1 MKWKNVISLL
11 LALTVLLSLCGCGA
25 AREEE
30 AGPSPAGAQAQPTPE
45 PTPDPRTLPEYHSTE
60 KIQERGVLQVAVSQ
74 EGVMIYLVPDDSETY
89 GELAGTRAGY
99 ISELCRR
106 IAQELEVELEF
117 VECENLQAQLEAVET
132 GEADLAADCFT
143 INEERLA
150 LYEMTDDIS
159 VVELEGDEIFLSVNP
174 QPWLKEEEP
183 EETPASTQEPEET
196 PAPTPEPR
204 EMIRSEEELARAR
217 IAVLRGSVQ
226 ETNAKK
232 QFPEAE
238 IHPLADN
245 QEILDAL
252 IAGEVDAGVFTT
264 FNKMFAE
271 LILEAILDGTVAQ
284 CGYYLVPQDTQG
296 IGFIIMQGNE
306 DLCQTINGIL
316 SRLRESGWL
325 EECYYTEMAKAAD
338 RGIR

>member
-1 MKWKNVISLL
+1 
-11 LALTVLLSLCGCGA
+11 
-25 AREEE
+25 
-30 AGPSPAGAQAQPTPE
+30 
-45 PTPDPRTLPEYHSTE
+45 
-60 KIQERGVLQVAVSQ
+60 
-74 EGVMIYLVPDDSETY
+74 
-89 GELAGTRAGY
+89 
-99 ISELCRR
+99 
-106 IAQELEVELEF
+106 
-117 VECENLQAQLEAVET
+117 
-132 GEADLAADCFT
+132 
-143 INEERLA
+143 
-150 LYEMTDDIS
+150 MTDDIS
-159 VVELEGDEIFLSVNP
+159 VVEVEGDEIFLSVNP
-174 QPWLKEEEP
+174 QPWLKEE
-183 EETPASTQEPEET
+183 EPEET

-217 IAVLRGSVQ
+217 IAVLRGAVQ
-226 ETNAKK
+226 ETNAGK